1 MPMLRIGNRLVGD
14 GAPTYFIADISA
26 NHDGSLERAKTL
38 INLTAERGA
47 DAAKFQNFRAPKIV
61 SERGFASMETQRSH
75 QATWSKPVY
84 QVYVEASLPWE
95 WTAELKAE

>member
-1 MPMLRIGNRLVGD
+1 QARRNSGAGVIGMPAFQIGTRLVGE

-38 INLTAERGA
+38 INLAAERGA

-61 SERGFASMETQRSH
+61 SERGFASMGEQISH
-75 QATWSKPVY
+75 QATWKKPVY
-84 QVYVEASLPWE
+84 QVYVEA
-95 WTAELKAE
+95 